1 MSDIWDKTKKWLG
14 KIKFREINYA
24 KNGIKPVRDWY
35 VIITAIF
42 ILTFV
47 AAGMA
52 YYFYIQI
59 DQGQFFSSDSK
70 PFTKT
75 ISIDSQLLGK
85 TVDDINERAKTLSA
99 FQQNGTV
106 PADPS
111 L

>member
-35 VIITAIF
+35 AIITTTF
-42 ILTFV
+42 ILTLV

-59 DQGQFFSSDSK
+59 DQGQFFSSDLK
-70 PFTKT
+70 PLIKT
-75 ISIDSQLLGK
+75 TSIDSQLLKK
-85 TVDDINERAKTLSA
+85 TVDNINARAKTLSD
-99 FQQNGTV
+99 FQQNETV